1 MNQKLENDK
10 PFMNTIVSRV
20 TVESWAY
27 YFIIVPSFFIISC
40 TDSTSDG
47 ARQDWTCSNSC
58 GKICPKDNEV
68 LIDGGV
74 FAAVFL
80 VQGLQDQ
87 SIWWTAEAWELQ
99 GPVKHCKKL
108 FKVRKQMWLS
118 RVKTVH
124 VCLICC
130 FAFFTP
136 ECCFRCSVLFF
147 QRKTDCWSRQS
158 WFQAQKGAPEHAERT
173 L

>member
-1 MNQKLENDK
+1 MATLRELKQQILESRKDNQHTQFLIRKMARNETLTTEDFDSSSAARYLPCHSMANVLELNQKLENDK

-20 TVESWAY
+20 AVESWAY
-27 YFIIVPSFFIISC
+27 HFIIVSSFFIISC

-68 LIDGGV
+68 LIDGGA

-80 VQGLQDQ
+80 VRGLQDQ

-99 GPVKHCKKL
+99 RPAKHCQNYSK
-108 FKVRKQMWLS
+108 
-118 RVKTVH
+118 
-124 VCLICC
+124 
-130 FAFFTP
+130 
-136 ECCFRCSVLFF
+136 
-147 QRKTDCWSRQS
+147 
-158 WFQAQKGAPEHAERT
+158 
-173 L
+173 